1 MEELVNS
8 STVSDVTIEANDE
21 PIDLE
26 ALAKAGHKPPKAK
39 RYKIRIDRQYY
50 IVQVS
55 HMTGR
60 ELLVLAGKL
69 PPENFMISQKLCHGQ
84 AEKIGLDEVADFT
97 TPGVERFMTLP
108 LDQTD
113 GGY

>member
-1 MEELVNS
+1 METLLVNEITTNES
-8 STVSDVTIEANDE
+8 DE

-26 ALAKAGHKPPKAK
+26 ALAKTGHRPPKAK

-50 IVQVS
+50 IVKVS

-60 ELLVLAGKL
+60 ELLVLAGKM
-69 PPENFMISQKLCHGQ
+69 PPEHFLISQKFCHGQ

-97 TPGVERFMTLP
+97 TPGVERFQTLP

-113 GGY
+113 GGI